1 MKKIFPN
8 GVCEWPTEKH
18 RRTSVTLHL
27 VQCYRVL
34 CRTDISFSVPPHEWG
49 IDGGGDKLESRG
61 VQSTTNLRR
70 PRSQMMVRSTWR
82 NQEYK
87 RRLARE

>member
-49 IDGGGDKLESRG
+49 IVGNELPDVLTVVVISWRVEAYSQLPIYV
-61 VQSTTNLRR
+61 VQDL
-70 PRSQMMVRSTWR
+70 
-82 NQEYK
+82 K
-87 RRLARE
+87 